1 MQTHREQY
9 VINTNSSKNKNILT
23 KITQLS
29 PLENNKNDKDSLE
42 EIKKAIISN
51 DLDKLINLLNKKN
64 NANTYNY
71 TWEIP
76 LFLCID
82 FDKSK
87 ALNILLKNGVNCNIQ
102 NKDGNTPL
110 HMAVIKKKEKCIN
123 ILLDNKANPNIINEV
138 KLQTPFH
145 LAIINKVNKNILRKF
160 KKNNVDWNVKDKF
173 NKTPLDYALDFTDN
187 NYLLLLDDIF
197 GQKDNNNDISDNS
210 KRTFFEVNSKNY
222 KSLSKYNN
230 SYKLTDKFQCNND
243 ENKENNNFYNK
254 GETNANTMSEIYSPR
269 ENNSKKNMVSFPKEN
284 IIEEKENINNNIL
297 KDFSLSESNFIFS
310 NNSFRINEK
319 DFKRKK
325 YQSLVNRESNDFM
338 KKIIMDTVKKINR
351 CQTNKASEKKNLS
364 FDIKINNFK
373 NINKVQSSSLN
384 EINPS
389 ETNHLVSRISTV
401 LDETVNS
408 NTIINNRNNSTFIKT
423 EMEDN
428 LQLLNKEFKNENK
441 DGEIIIIKD
450 SINNSS
456 NNETF
461 NDNISKNSFNLNKLK
476 NNSNNK
482 KDIKYMI
489 IQQIKEKNKKIELGS
504 PSTIP
509 NEILNNLKYWLISCD
524 LINYYNLLIEKHF
537 YNIDE
542 IISGIKNKK
551 INIDYKFVEEL
562 GIKKP
567 GHIFRFL
574 LKLQIDADI
583 LDKQICYSII
593 EKYNNN
599 TNTILLNSSTN
610 DIKCCGVSCFS
621 HSPSP
626 SVVSESVNIMNN
638 NDIFSFLKS
647 KDLFEFRENFV
658 HNGFDQVD
666 YVIIQLF
673 SNFKFDKNMMVEY
686 FHIYLENSQ
695 KKIIKKLYEEK
706 EKISKEFNIIFNRNE
721 LNEILSSFKDDL
733 AVQQNNESCII
744 F

>member
-1 MQTHREQY
+1 
-9 VINTNSSKNKNILT
+9 
-23 KITQLS
+23 
-29 PLENNKNDKDSLE
+29 
-42 EIKKAIISN
+42 
-51 DLDKLINLLNKKN
+51 
-64 NANTYNY
+64 
-71 TWEIP
+71 
-76 LFLCID
+76 
-82 FDKSK
+82 
-87 ALNILLKNGVNCNIQ
+87 
-102 NKDGNTPL
+102 
-110 HMAVIKKKEKCIN
+110 MAVIKKKEKCIN

-269 ENNSKKNMVSFPKEN
+269 ENNSKKNMISFPKEN

-364 FDIKINNFK
+364 FDIKINNSK

-450 SINNSS
+450 SMNNSS

-706 EKISKEFNIIFNRNE
+706 EKISKEFNLIFNRNE

>member
-29 PLENNKNDKDSLE
+29 PLENNKNDKDALE

-71 TWEIP
+71 SWEIP

-450 SINNSS
+450 SMNNSS